1 MVRAWESLHLATLE
15 LVRSTPIKQRL
26 INAYRRHLSTISPEQ
41 LPPEI
46 REPFGQLLESL
57 RGVQPQRGEDAVTA
71 SVRKMSCQ
79 EADECATLIVEL
91 FGLLCRPH
99 LVPNRSAAV
108 VQLHTV
114 EPATAEFDVEALL
127 ARN

>member
-1 MVRAWESLHLATLE
+1 
-15 LVRSTPIKQRL
+15 
-26 INAYRRHLSTISPEQ
+26 
-41 LPPEI
+41 
-46 REPFGQLLESL
+46 
-57 RGVQPQRGEDAVTA
+57 
-71 SVRKMSCQ
+71 MSCQ